1 MLLLFL
7 NEQINASNHNVIKHP
22 SFDPTNLQ
30 TLDANFDRCLQSF
43 FGQIQRICQKAMTN
57 KFFFLK

>member
-7 NEQINASNHNVIKHP
+7 NEQINASNHNVTEHP

-30 TLDANFDRCLQSF
+30 TSDANFDRCLQSIF
-43 FGQIQRICQKAMTN
+43 FGQFN
-57 KFFFLK
+57 KSAKRQ